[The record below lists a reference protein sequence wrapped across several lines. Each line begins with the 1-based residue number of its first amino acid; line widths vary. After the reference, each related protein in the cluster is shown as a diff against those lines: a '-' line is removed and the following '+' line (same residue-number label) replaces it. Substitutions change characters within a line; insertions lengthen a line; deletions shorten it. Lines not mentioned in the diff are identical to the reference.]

1 MIRYNMYIQIGHL
14 TNKELIRL
22 TEKQLGKILKEMY
35 DNAAE
40 GYENTNILLF
50 GIEFASVMLDR
61 NYKSTDIVKASGLH
75 PSYSIELRKGVKL
88 SKYVTA
94 N

>member
-1 MIRYNMYIQIGHL
+1 M
-14 TNKELIRL
+14 

-50 GIEFASVMLDR
+50 GIEFASVILER
-61 NYKSTDIVKASGLH
+61 NFKSTDIVRASGLH